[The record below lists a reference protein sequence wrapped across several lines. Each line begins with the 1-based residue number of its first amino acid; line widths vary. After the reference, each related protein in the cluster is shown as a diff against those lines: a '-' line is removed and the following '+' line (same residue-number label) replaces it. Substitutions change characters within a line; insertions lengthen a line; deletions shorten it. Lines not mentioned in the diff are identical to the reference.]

1 MKIEE
6 KGADLVITD
15 FSELETYK
23 IAIKIEKDGI
33 SFYENLIKDEKHINA
48 KQELEFLLQ
57 DEKKHLKTFE
67 KHLYEL
73 REKENDNFE
82 TDDLLDYMDYGIF
95 HPYQDIKDLSEILND
110 EKKALRLGIAL
121 EDKSIKFYKFNL

>member
-67 KHLYEL
+67 KHL
-73 REKENDNFE
+73 N
-82 TDDLLDYMDYGIF
+82 
-95 HPYQDIKDLSEILND
+95 
-110 EKKALRLGIAL
+110 
-121 EDKSIKFYKFNL
+121 